1 MLSPEER
8 KHYKKRKEYMQMDT
22 DEMNA
27 YNVIQDSYNGREAEE
42 IMSSSLKKL
51 KSRKKRHGDSEMGM
65 GDSREMMIPKE
76 KKKSRKKKRES
87 SPANSNSNKR
97 KESSVIM

>member
-27 YNVIQDSYNGREAEE
+27 YNVIQDSYKEAEE

-51 KSRKKRHGDSEMGM
+51 KSRKKRHGDSELGI

-87 SPANSNSNKR
+87 SPATLNSNKR
-97 KESSVIM
+97 K

>member
-1 MLSPEER
+1 
-8 KHYKKRKEYMQMDT
+8 MQMDT

-27 YNVIQDSYNGREAEE
+27 YNVIQDSYSGREVEE

-51 KSRKKRHGDSEMGM
+51 KSRKKRHNDSEIGM

-76 KKKSRKKKRES
+76 KKKSKKKKRES
-87 SPANSNSNKR
+87 SPATSNSNKR
-97 KESSVIM
+97 K